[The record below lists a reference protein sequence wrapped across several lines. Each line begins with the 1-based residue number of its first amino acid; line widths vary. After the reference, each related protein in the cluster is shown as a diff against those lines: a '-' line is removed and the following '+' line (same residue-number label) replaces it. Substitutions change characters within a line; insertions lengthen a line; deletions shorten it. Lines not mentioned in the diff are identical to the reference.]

1 MRKIT
6 LCPLCC
12 GSKRKNFFVFPY
24 TTLWDN
30 QRWNYVQCSE
40 CQTSYEVPKALK
52 NAKPKGRVLDFG
64 CGHGQFIKSLIEDD
78 YEAFGVEHDKK
89 VRQIA
94 AKETGCIV
102 SDFNWLLESGIKF
115 DVIYL
120 GDVLEHIYNPS
131 EMLQSLR
138 LLLKSDGIFYIT
150 GPLERNINLVFLLS
164 NFFGYLKYLRFGGRI
179 SNSFPPYHLWM
190 TSTSSMRDFFN
201 KTMKFEEVYYSVV
214 DSGWPYINTS
224 GHWSLKL
231 FIKHI
236 VGLISIVGSLLF
248 KDTGNRFFAIYRV
261 LERVVKLIFNAK
273 KGKNMKAVILAGG
286 FGTRISEETD
296 NIPKPILWYIM
307 KMYSAHGI
315 TDFVICC
322 GYKGYVIKEYFA
334 NYFLHM
340 SDVTFCMKENTM
352 DVHYKRAEPWTIAL
366 VDTGEGTMTGGWI
379 S

>member
-30 QRWNYVQCSE
+30 QRWNYVQCSECQTVFVDVAPSNKQIGKMYEGINYHDIHYSIKNDE

-261 LERVVKLIFNAK
+261 LER
-273 KGKNMKAVILAGG
+273 
-286 FGTRISEETD
+286 E
-296 NIPKPILWYIM
+296 
-307 KMYSAHGI
+307 
-315 TDFVICC
+315 
-322 GYKGYVIKEYFA
+322 
-334 NYFLHM
+334 
-340 SDVTFCMKENTM
+340 
-352 DVHYKRAEPWTIAL
+352 
-366 VDTGEGTMTGGWI
+366 
-379 S
+379 

>member
-64 CGHGQFIKSLIEDD
+64 CGHGQFIKSFIEDD